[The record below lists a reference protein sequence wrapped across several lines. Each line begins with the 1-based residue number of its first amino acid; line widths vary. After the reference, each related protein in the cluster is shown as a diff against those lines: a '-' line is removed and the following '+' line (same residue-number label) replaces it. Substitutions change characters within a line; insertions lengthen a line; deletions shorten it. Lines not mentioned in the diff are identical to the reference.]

1 MLRSCWDHYCHRWQ
15 HCDKYVFFAFLKVF
29 IDLQRNKKNTCIS
42 FEYSKL
48 AIFIMSIFNVT
59 SSDTNIL
66 DCMFLMFHINESQI
80 IKRSVKR
87 WFFCLFVFLNRDTYS
102 SVLTWTLITHHKL
115 WITFT
120 NLRVRQVKIFKGA
133 TSKPVKCLPA
143 WLFVSLQEELYQL
156 RKSWKLILK

>member
-29 IDLQRNKKNTCIS
+29 IDLKRNKKNMCIS
-42 FEYSKL
+42 FEYSKR

-66 DCMFLMFHINESQI
+66 DCMFLLFHINESQI

-87 WFFCLFVFLNRDTYS
+87 WFFVCLLVFKQRYLQQCPHMEIDHPPQTS
-102 SVLTWTLITHHKL
+102 DHIHKSEG
-115 WITFT
+115 
-120 NLRVRQVKIFKGA
+120 Q
-133 TSKPVKCLPA
+133 TSEN
-143 WLFVSLQEELYQL
+143 FQ
-156 RKSWKLILK
+156 RGDI